1 MSSHPGH
8 QDFPQP
14 TVGALLRLAWLAF
27 REQMYA
33 LVRDAGYA
41 DLAPS
46 HMLLFRYPTLADMR
60 PSQLAEQLGMSK
72 QGVNDL
78 LRQLEAKGYVELRP
92 DPADG
97 RARLI
102 TLTDRGSALMEAIR
116 TAAQHVAAEWARS
129 VGHQRFEAFRGTLVR
144 LIAEHGAREAGPGAW
159 AEPSSSQRHA

>member
-1 MSSHPGH
+1 MSSPPGH
-8 QDFPQP
+8 EHVPLP

-27 REQMYA
+27 RERMYTR
-33 LVRDAGYA
+33 VREAGYD
-41 DLAPS
+41 DLPPS
-46 HMLLFRYPTLADMR
+46 HVLLFRYPTIADMR

-102 TLTDRGSALMEAIR
+102 TLTDRGSALLETIR
-116 TAAQHVAAEWARS
+116 TAAQQVAAEWARS
-129 VGHQRFEAFRGTLVR
+129 IGHDRFEAFRGTLVH
-144 LIAEHGAREAGPGAW
+144 LAAEHGPQEAGPSRL
-159 AEPSSSQRHA
+159 AELSSSQGHW